1 MSYEQLPEMVDQL
14 RNGVK
19 RLQDT
24 LLSELDFGL
33 QHYSEELDSCKTR
46 IPVRLKEFG
55 GIDIFAKIVE
65 RIVDEEI
72 ISTIVDCEEK
82 IWNNVKTILTSVIG
96 GINQSAEEISDH
108 AVNLINRIDASPE
121 VSMLKSKLSEKEE
134 EIAKF
139 NQAIE
144 EHKIEVEVLE
154 AKVAELGSELR
165 AKEDALEEM
174 RDRLPADIQKLTSV
188 VESQRN
194 QIEVQEAT
202 IHELSERAMKME
214 REIRITDERWNRLTN
229 VVTDDTR
236 YGWFFKLTDQTGWT
250 ELKRLIVG
258 HPTVYVLERWVKPFE
273 DKGLVEI
280 REENGKVMVKALEFE

>member
-1 MSYEQLPEMVDQL
+1 MSYEQLPELVDQL
-14 RNGVK
+14 RNGVR

-46 IPVRLKEFG
+46 IPVRLKKFG

-72 ISTIVDCEEK
+72 ISTIIDCEER
-82 IWNNVKTILTSVIG
+82 IWNNVKSILTSLIG
-96 GINQSAEEISDH
+96 GINQSADDISDH

-121 VSMLKSKLSEKEE
+121 VSMLKSRLLEKEE
-134 EIAKF
+134 GITKL
-139 NQAIE
+139 NQTIE
-144 EHKIEVEVLE
+144 EHRIEVDALN
-154 AKVAELGSELR
+154 AKVAALGSELQ
-165 AKEDALEEM
+165 AKENALEEL
-174 RDRLPADIQKLTSV
+174 RDKLPEDIKKLTSI

-194 QIEVQEAT
+194 QIEVQEAN

-214 REIRITDERWNRLTN
+214 REIRITDERWSRLTN

-236 YGWFFKLTDQTGWT
+236 YGWFFKLTDQSGWT

-258 HPTVYVLERWVKPFE
+258 HPTVYVLERWVRPFE
-273 DKGLVEI
+273 DKGLVET
-280 REENGKVMVKALEFE
+280 REENGKVMIKALEFE

>member
-1 MSYEQLPEMVDQL
+1 MSYDQLPELVEQL
-14 RNGVK
+14 RNGVR
-19 RLQDT
+19 RLQET

-72 ISTIVDCEEK
+72 ISTIVDCEER
-82 IWNNVKTILTSVIG
+82 IWNNVKSILSNVIG

-108 AVNLINRIDASPE
+108 AVNLINRIEASPE
-121 VSMLKSKLSEKEE
+121 VSILKNKLTEKEE
-134 EIAKF
+134 ETMKL
-139 NQAIE
+139 NQTIE
-144 EHKIEVEVLE
+144 EHKIEVEALKSRVE
-154 AKVAELGSELR
+154 ELASELR
-165 AKEDALEEM
+165 AKENALEEM
-174 RDRLPADIQKLTSV
+174 REKLPEDISKLTSI

-194 QIEVQEAT
+194 QIEVQEAN

-214 REIRITDERWNRLTN
+214 KEIRITDERWARLTN